1 MGQSHGQEEE
11 EEEWCTTACVPIET
25 ETVQQQQQQL
35 SRWLFHVSKMSSHPL
50 FSIFTTCSLL
60 IVLYLPR
67 PLIPLLL
74 SPVPISSL
82 LLLLRSRS
90 KPNHDHLHLHP
101 PIIPHHPEPAEPES
115 KTHTQPVP
123 ALHDHFFFHSGPL
136 EVIYEEHESELNGDH
151 SQTSNE
157 ITCLRFG
164 SFGLCFTDSD
174 SDSDSDSD
182 LDSSGHDQAN
192 LRSHWK
198 VEEEEE
204 EAEEEMIEIALEEDN
219 LIEIDISGYQR

>member
-11 EEEWCTTACVPIET
+11 WCTTACLPIEIET
-25 ETVQQQQQQL
+25 ETVQQQQL
-35 SRWLFHVSKMSSHPL
+35 SRWLFYVSKISSHPL
-50 FSIFTTCSLL
+50 VSIFTTYSLL

-74 SPVPISSL
+74 SLVPISSL
-82 LLLLRSRS
+82 LLILRSRS
-90 KPNHDHLHLHP
+90 KPNHDHLHP
-101 PIIPHHPEPAEPES
+101 PIPHHPEPAELEPEPEPEPEPES
-115 KTHTQPVP
+115 KTHTEPVP

-136 EVIYEEHESELNGDH
+136 RVIYEEHEGELNGDH

-157 ITCLRFG
+157 IDCLRFG

-174 SDSDSDSD
+174 SDSD
-182 LDSSGHDQAN
+182 LDSNGHDQAN
-192 LRSHWK
+192 LRSHWN
-198 VEEEEE
+198 VEEE
-204 EAEEEMIEIALEEDN
+204 EEEMIEIALEEEN